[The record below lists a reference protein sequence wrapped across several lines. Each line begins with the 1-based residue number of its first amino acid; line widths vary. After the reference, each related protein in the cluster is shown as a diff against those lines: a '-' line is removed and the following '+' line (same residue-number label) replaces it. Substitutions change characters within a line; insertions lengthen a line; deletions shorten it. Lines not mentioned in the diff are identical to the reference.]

1 MFPLRRL
8 VAILACASF
17 LVTGGLGASARV
29 YICTD
34 SNGEVHVEM
43 PFSRCCDGDQQQH
56 HEANHAVHEVS
67 AVSASDDC
75 GLCTDDVVSL
85 GKDHTASLRT
95 LKLGNSLEPHLVLLP
110 SLLLPDNINI
120 TAAAALAPCRVP
132 AVAAHAPVEAVVLR
146 C

>member
-1 MFPLRRL
+1 MTTMWPLRRL
-8 VAILACASF
+8 VAILTCASF

-34 SNGEVHVEM
+34 ANGEVHVEM
-43 PFSRCCDGDQQQH
+43 PFSRCCDGDQQQDRD
-56 HEANHAVHEVS
+56 ENVPEMS

-75 GLCTDDVVSL
+75 GLCTDEVVTL
-85 GKDHTASLRT
+85 GKDHTALRT
-95 LKLGNSLEPHLVLLP
+95 LKGGNSLEPHLVLLP
-110 SLLLPDNINI
+110 NLLLPDTINI
-120 TAAAALAPCRVP
+120 SAAVLAPRLVP